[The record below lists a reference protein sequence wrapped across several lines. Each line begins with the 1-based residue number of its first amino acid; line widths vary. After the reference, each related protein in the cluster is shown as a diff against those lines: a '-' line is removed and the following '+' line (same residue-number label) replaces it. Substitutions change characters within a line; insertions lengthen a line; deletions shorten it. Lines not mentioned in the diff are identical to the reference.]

1 VVVVVLLVAV
11 LLAGLRRASTGG
23 RSIERHRRAMDA
35 LDELSKRNQASWP
48 GEALTPV
55 PPALTS
61 VALTPGQPPQTA
73 RGHFWGAAGGDGG
86 FFQTPRR
93 FVPITLMVAAV
104 LTAAG
109 LALAESIHSPQVIR
123 QGTPHSPGP
132 TGTSVP
138 AASSSSTTLPATTT
152 SSTPPPN
159 TTSGLVLEALSPGA
173 GSAGQQVT
181 LSGSGFI
188 GAHGYIA
195 ATFDGVV
202 VPTRCPSEQ
211 TCIVTIPAG
220 HSGDAT
226 VRLRTSTGESNALVF
241 RFEPSHVS

>member
-1 VVVVVLLVAV
+1 M
-11 LLAGLRRASTGG
+11 AGLRRASGGG

-35 LDELSKRNQASWP
+35 LDELSKRNQANWH
-48 GEALTPV
+48 GEALAPV

-61 VALTPGQPPQTA
+61 VALTPAEPSPPV
-73 RGHFWGAAGGDGG
+73 RGHFWSAAGGDGG
-86 FFQTPRR
+86 WFRTPRR
-93 FVPITLMVAAV
+93 FVPITLMIAAV

-123 QGTPHSPGP
+123 QGTSHPPNP
-132 TGTSVP
+132 TSTSAP

-152 SSTPPPN
+152 PSAPPPKA
-159 TTSGLVLEALSPGA
+159 TSGLVLEALSPGA
-173 GSAGQQVT
+173 GSAGQQIT

-202 VPTRCPSEQ
+202 VPTRCPTEQ

-220 HSGDAT
+220 GSGEAT
-226 VRLRTSTGESNALVF
+226 VRLRTSAGESNPLVF
-241 RFEPSHVS
+241 RFEPSHVA

>member
-1 VVVVVLLVAV
+1 VIVVVLLVAV

-35 LDELSKRNQASWP
+35 LDELSRRNQANWH

-55 PPALTS
+55 PVLTS
-61 VALTPGQPPQTA
+61 VASTPGQPSPPA
-73 RGHFWGAAGGDGG
+73 RGHFWHAAGGDGG
-86 FFQTPRR
+86 WFQTPRR
-93 FVPITLMVAAV
+93 FVPITLMIAAA
-104 LTAAG
+104 LTAGG
-109 LALAESIHSPQVIR
+109 LALAETIHSPQVVR
-123 QGTPHSPGP
+123 QGVSRPPNPSS
-132 TGTSVP
+132 TSAP
-138 AASSSSTTLPATTT
+138 AAPSSSTTLPATTT
-152 SSTPPPN
+152 SSTPPPKA
-159 TTSGLVLEALSPGA
+159 TSGLVLEALAPGV

-202 VPTRCPSEQ
+202 VPTRCPSAQ

-220 HSGDAT
+220 HSGEAT